1 MKTIRENSFYE
12 LIIKNSKFITLL
24 IKVADSNEVS
34 LILEKVKNK
43 YPKATHYCYCYI
55 IGDKKYANDDNE
67 PANTAGR
74 PMLNVLEKEEIM
86 NVVCITIRYF
96 GGIKLGAGGLIRA
109 YAKGVKKALENSL
122 IMPLEKGYVIALTFD
137 YSRQKQIDYL
147 VKDFKIISKD
157 YQEEVIYVLQV
168 PISKIDLFDNYSYQ
182 ILSLEYIEKIH

>member
-1 MKTIRENSFYE
+1 VKTIRENSFYE

-24 IKVADSNEVS
+24 IKVTDSNEVS

>member
-24 IKVADSNEVS
+24 IKVTDSNEVS

>member
-168 PISKIDLFDNYSYQ
+168 PVSKIDLFDNYSYQ